1 MGFVTAAYLVV
12 AALFAFYALTVAAR
26 QRLIADLADAV
37 SSDIAT
43 RAAGRHDDAAS
54 SAPTGR

>member
-1 MGFVTAAYLVV
+1 VGFVTAAYLLV

-26 QRLIADLADAV
+26 QRLIADLADAA

-43 RAAGRHDDAAS
+43 RAAGVHDAAP

>member
-1 MGFVTAAYLVV
+1 MGFVTAAYLLV

-37 SSDIAT
+37 SSDIAS
-43 RAAGRHDDAAS
+43 RAAGGHDAAS